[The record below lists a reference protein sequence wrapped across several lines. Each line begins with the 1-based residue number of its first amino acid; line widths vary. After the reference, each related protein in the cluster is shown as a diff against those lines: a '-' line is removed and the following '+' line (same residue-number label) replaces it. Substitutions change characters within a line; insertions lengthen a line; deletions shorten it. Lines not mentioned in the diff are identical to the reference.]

1 MADGDAAPAKARR
14 GHGRTAALV
23 ALSAAVGS
31 FLFGYDTGVI
41 AGALVYI
48 APEFGLEDDPA
59 MEGLVVAATL
69 VGAFLGSVA
78 GGALGDRFGRRRP
91 LFATAALFV
100 GGGLVMALAPGVGV
114 LIAGR
119 GVVGLAIGV
128 SGAIIPVYIAECAPG
143 AWRGRLATYPQL
155 LVALGIFSS
164 CLVDFAVSVAAPASA
179 AWRLM
184 LGISAVPAIVQ
195 FLLLLWLP
203 ESPRWLVAR
212 GRRDAA
218 RAVLQR
224 LREPTAAD
232 PELDAELDAIA
243 AAVARDRQVAAAA
256 AGTPEETTRLLP
268 PSPPPGPPAPAAG
281 ADDHDAPAGP
291 AGPAARW
298 TWADVKGLL
307 ARRDVREALLV
318 GATLQMFAQLSGIN
332 ATIYYTP
339 AILQAAGVTD
349 LFAGLGLSDAS
360 AAILATAITYSLKIP
375 AILVAMQLMDR
386 AGRRRL
392 LLATVPVLAATMAGL
407 AVAFSLDP
415 TASPA
420 AAILS
425 MCMVAVYGCCFAA
438 GLGPIP
444 NILCSEIF
452 PPRARALGLSACL
465 AVQWAFNIAVS
476 QSFPVLVD
484 AIGEVATFSMFAVQC
499 ALATAF
505 VAVAVPETKG
515 RALESVADLF
525 ADRSIQ

>member
-1 MADGDAAPAKARR
+1 MEDTDVASTKARPLGCR
-14 GHGRTAALV
+14 HGRTTVLV

-69 VGAFLGSVA
+69 VGAFLGSLA
-78 GGALGDRFGRRRP
+78 GGALGDRFGRRWP

-100 GGGLVMALAPGVGV
+100 GGGLLMALAPGVGA

-119 GVVGLAIGV
+119 GIVGLAIGV
-128 SGAIIPVYIAECAPG
+128 SGAIIPLYIAECAP
-143 AWRGRLATYPQL
+143 AEWRGRLATYPQL
-155 LVALGIFSS
+155 FVALGIFSS
-164 CLVDFAVSVAAPASA
+164 YLVDFAVSVAASASA

-224 LREPTAAD
+224 LRDAAND
-232 PELDAELDAIA
+232 AELDAELDAIA
-243 AAVARDRQVAAAA
+243 AAVARDEQMAAA
-256 AGTPEETTRLLP
+256 TPGVPGETTRLLP
-268 PSPPPGPPAPAAG
+268 SPMSGPLSPAAD
-281 ADDHDAPAGP
+281 ADDCDALAGR
-291 AGPAARW
+291 AARW
-298 TWADVKGLL
+298 TWADAKGLL

-318 GATLQMFAQLSGIN
+318 GAALQMFAQLSGIN

-349 LFAGLGLSDAS
+349 LFAVLGLSDES

-386 AGRRRL
+386 AGRRLL
-392 LLATVPVLAATMAGL
+392 LLATVPVLAVTMAGL
-407 AVAFSLDP
+407 AIAFSLDP
-415 TASPA
+415 TASSA

-444 NILCSEIF
+444 NIFCSEIF

-484 AIGEVATFSMFAVQC
+484 TIGEVATFSMFAVQC
-499 ALATAF
+499 GLATAF

-515 RALESVADLF
+515 RALDSVSDLF
-525 ADRSIQ
+525 TDRSIQ